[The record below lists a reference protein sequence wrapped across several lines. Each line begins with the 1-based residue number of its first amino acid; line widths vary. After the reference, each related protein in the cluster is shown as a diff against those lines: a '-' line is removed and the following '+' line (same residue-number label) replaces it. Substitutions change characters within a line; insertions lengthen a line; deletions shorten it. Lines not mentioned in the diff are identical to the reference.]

1 MKKGR
6 RPQRW
11 QVTFIYTR
19 RGDSQPNNQAEHA
32 RDQGGFIFKGT
43 FVETIREVFSQ
54 ALCNFSLR
62 WQLQLSLGWEGQAG
76 VEGPG
81 LMHSAWCI
89 GVGLKVQFCC
99 PRSQVVQQ
107 GPLKSLYFFSR
118 PDVSEGLWS
127 LYLLF

>member
-32 RDQGGFIFKGT
+32 KDQGGFIFKGR

-54 ALCNFSLR
+54 ALGNF
-62 WQLQLSLGWEGQAG
+62 
-76 VEGPG
+76 
-81 LMHSAWCI
+81 
-89 GVGLKVQFCC
+89 
-99 PRSQVVQQ
+99 
-107 GPLKSLYFFSR
+107 
-118 PDVSEGLWS
+118 
-127 LYLLF
+127 